1 MNLSEYKTAFDEVA
15 ADYERTVSDFGLAF
29 EGEESQPRR
38 SRFGNAAWA
47 CENCGKSL
55 RGGNGWVSPGCL
67 ACRTGERTVTFF
79 ISLKCPKNC
88 YFCFNPNQEDYELY
102 RRECRDAVGELE
114 QAHAAGAAFD
124 CIALTGGEP
133 LLHFDETRAFFE
145 KARDLYPNAHTRLYT
160 SGFELD
166 AARMDALRESGLRE
180 IRFSIKLEDSE
191 AERRAVEERM
201 RIAVDH
207 IPDVMVEMPV
217 IPGTL
222 DEMRELLEKLAAW
235 GLKGIN
241 LLEFC
246 FPLGNA
252 EAFKER
258 GFTLRKQPF
267 DVLYN
272 YWYAGGIPVAG
283 SEAEALELLRYA
295 KERGLD
301 IGVHYCS
308 SDNKNTGQLYQ
319 QNSVLPRMQ
328 AATGRYRAYRFDG
341 DDYLIKCAKA
351 FGTDVALV
359 GEALEKLAQIQGG
372 IEWSVENGV
381 IAFPDRLIDDVRAC
395 VPDVEIGVSLNVLEP
410 AFEGANMR
418 EVGIVSGS

>member
-145 KARDLYPNAHTRLYT
+145 
-160 SGFELD
+160 
-166 AARMDALRESGLRE
+166 
-180 IRFSIKLEDSE
+180 
-191 AERRAVEERM
+191 
-201 RIAVDH
+201 
-207 IPDVMVEMPV
+207 
-217 IPGTL
+217 
-222 DEMRELLEKLAAW
+222 
-235 GLKGIN
+235 
-241 LLEFC
+241 
-246 FPLGNA
+246 
-252 EAFKER
+252 
-258 GFTLRKQPF
+258 
-267 DVLYN
+267 
-272 YWYAGGIPVAG
+272 
-283 SEAEALELLRYA
+283 
-295 KERGLD
+295 
-301 IGVHYCS
+301 
-308 SDNKNTGQLYQ
+308 
-319 QNSVLPRMQ
+319 
-328 AATGRYRAYRFDG
+328 
-341 DDYLIKCAKA
+341 
-351 FGTDVALV
+351 
-359 GEALEKLAQIQGG
+359 
-372 IEWSVENGV
+372 
-381 IAFPDRLIDDVRAC
+381 
-395 VPDVEIGVSLNVLEP
+395 
-410 AFEGANMR
+410 
-418 EVGIVSGS
+418 